1 MTTRAAANQS
11 SADRPKLADSG
22 LSYQAQETASCLT
35 LAHPSPFGYHGSAM
49 ESADLA
55 PGTRHPLPRRTFVTL
70 VAGGLLATPRAA
82 EAQKPGKVPHM
93 GILGLGPVPTARALA
108 ESASTNPFW
117 QSMRQLGW
125 VDGQNMVVERRF
137 GETTDQLRRGA
148 AELVRLKVDV
158 LFVSSAG
165 LAKLLQ
171 LETKTIPIVVGRA
184 DEDLVAAALVES
196 LAKPGGNITGSQLL
210 NDDLVPKRLELL
222 KAVVPNLSKAALLRE
237 DVTTSVLPGIGR
249 RSDEQIAL
257 AARNLGIDIHTFTVR
272 NAEDLAAAFLG
283 MRKNRDQGVA
293 VMSPAFMFVHRKA
306 VLELAAA
313 HGIPAIYELQ
323 MFVEAGG
330 LMSYGVNVSEM
341 ERRAANYVD
350 KILRGAKPADL
361 PIEQPTK
368 FELVINA
375 KTAKAMGLTIPPS
388 LLARADQ
395 VIE

>member
-1 MTTRAAANQS
+1 M
-11 SADRPKLADSG
+11 G
-22 LSYQAQETASCLT
+22 VLT
-35 LAHPSPFGYHGSAM
+35 
-49 ESADLA
+49 
-55 PGTRHPLPRRTFVTL
+55 
-70 VAGGLLATPRAA
+70 GGLLAAPLATA
-82 EAQKPGKVPHM
+82 AQKSEKIARV
-93 GILGLGPVPTARALA
+93 GILGIGSAPSPQELA
-108 ESASTNPFW
+108 KSVATNPFW
-117 QSMRQLGW
+117 LSMRQLGW

-148 AELVRLKVDV
+148 ADLVRLKVDV

-184 DEDLVAAALVES
+184 DEDLVAAGLVES
-196 LAKPGGNITGSQLL
+196 LAQPGGNITGSQLL

-237 DVTTSVLPGIGR
+237 GVTTSVLPGIGP
-249 RSDEQIAL
+249 RSDEQVAL

-272 NAEDLAAAFLG
+272 KAEDLAAAFLG
-283 MRKNRDQGVA
+283 MKKNRDQGVA
-293 VMSPAFMFVHRKA
+293 VMSPAFMFVHRRA

-313 HGIPAIYELQ
+313 HGIPAVYELQ
-323 MFVEAGG
+323 VFVEAGG

-341 ERRAANYVD
+341 QLRAAHYVD
-350 KILRGAKPADL
+350 KILRGARPADL

-368 FELVINA
+368 FELVINL
-375 KTAKAMGLTIPPS
+375 KTAKALGLTIPPS
-388 LLARADQ
+388 LLTRADQ